1 MMDEHNLSTSPINTG
16 PKPTAEPTRTTTL
29 VSSDVFSLSA
39 SEEGNS
45 DSDSSREEPEQ
56 EHEQEQE
63 QDSTVANKRQ
73 LTFIDL
79 PLEIR
84 ELIWKVALPE
94 VRIFNALVW
103 VSAGLKMQLLNRSEL
118 KMPLAHVCFEARR
131 IVQESG
137 YVLAFRDE
145 DEPRDP
151 GVWFHP
157 RKDRIE
163 RTIWGPGD
171 WTL

>member
-1 MMDEHNLSTSPINTG
+1 MNYRNCSASVANLTHPG
-16 PKPTAEPTRTTTL
+16 TALARAYATAPRLPDIPPLNAPDSQQNSTTTTG
-29 VSSDVFSLSA
+29 SRLSFV
-39 SEEGNS
+39 G
-45 DSDSSREEPEQ
+45 
-56 EHEQEQE
+56 
-63 QDSTVANKRQ
+63 
-73 LTFIDL
+73 L

-84 ELIWKVALPE
+84 EIIWRFALLDGR
-94 VRIFNALVW
+94 VFNALVW

-118 KMPLAHVCFEARR
+118 KMPLAHVCFETRR
-131 IVQESG
+131 LVKESG

-145 DEPRDP
+145 DEPNDP

-171 WTL
+171 WNAAV

>member
-1 MMDEHNLSTSPINTG
+1 MMKLQNCLP
-16 PKPTAEPTRTTTL
+16 
-29 VSSDVFSLSA
+29 SA
-39 SEEGNS
+39 SSPTGSAADVSFLDVTTS
-45 DSDSSREEPEQ
+45 DSPNAPPLNSQGFQHDHSSSITAAAATTA
-56 EHEQEQE
+56 H
-63 QDSTVANKRQ
+63 SGLSFV
-73 LTFIDL
+73 DL

-84 ELIWKVALPE
+84 ELIWRFALPGP
-94 VRIFNALVW
+94 RLFNALVW

-118 KMPLAHVCFEARR
+118 KMPLAHACFEARR
-131 IVQESG
+131 VVKESG

-145 DEPRDP
+145 DEPEDP

-171 WTL
+171 WNTGA

>member
-1 MMDEHNLSTSPINTG
+1 MMSDENL
-16 PKPTAEPTRTTTL
+16 PTLNPSLAFSAEALHHTRTAAS
-29 VSSDVFSLSA
+29 VPSKVISINNPKSPQDHGSA
-39 SEEGNS
+39 ATA
-45 DSDSSREEPEQ
+45 DTR
-56 EHEQEQE
+56 
-63 QDSTVANKRQ
+63 
-73 LTFIDL
+73 LTFANL

-84 ELIWKVALPE
+84 EIIWRFALPE
-94 VRIFNALVW
+94 ARNFNVLVW

-118 KMPLAHVCFEARR
+118 KLPLAHACFEARR
-131 IVQESG
+131 VVKESG

-145 DEPRDP
+145 DNPDDP

-171 WTL
+171 WSM